1 MAIQNY
7 EVSYLVSGT
16 EYILTNVQ
24 SINVSCGVQ
33 KQLDQ
38 IRASTASVTLR
49 YPSGFASPIADL
61 VPETEILIRNMTT
74 ADIYQRM
81 VYRGYITN
89 VSVTYGIPYNTS
101 TSVGVE
107 DYLTIEIEGEFA
119 RLARMNADDY
129 PMAAG
134 DLTTQFDDAR
144 TEAGVG
150 MEWAGSST
158 TQGAATTIS
167 GTWGDWLSQIALT
180 HNARLTEFHNPPSGP
195 YPAGYT
201 GVYLVSPFSR
211 STSLLNF
218 DSVQTATLANQ
229 FQIFDQ
235 ITFHTLGDNYYT
247 EVTVVPESF
256 AEQTVVKAGAV
267 EPLRTYQVNTLNAS
281 TSQALDYANYL
292 LSNYSEPV
300 LGIAS
305 VSCLAEAQ
313 KFNKLDNGVS
323 FGTDAYNAQLPH
335 YMGEETRV
343 VFRGQTFMCIIE
355 GVTMSATPAGARF
368 TFYLSS
374 SELNEFLLLDNA
386 FFGKLD
392 TNKLAY

>member
-1 MAIQNY
+1 MALQEY
-7 EVSYLVSGT
+7 KVSYISSGT
-16 EYILTNVQ
+16 EYDLTNVQ

-33 KQLDQ
+33 NQLDQ

-49 YPSGFASPIADL
+49 YPSGFASPIAAL
-61 VPETEILIRNMTT
+61 LPETEILIRNMTT
-74 ADIYQRM
+74 TTLSERM
-81 VYRGYITN
+81 IYRGYITN

-150 MEWAGSST
+150 MEWKGSST

-167 GTWGDWLSQIALT
+167 GTWGDWLSQTAIT

-201 GVYLVSPFSR
+201 GVYLISPFTADQ
-211 STSLLNF
+211 STLYF

-229 FQIFDQ
+229 FQIFDE

-305 VSCLAEAQ
+305 VSASAEAQ
-313 KFNKLDNGVS
+313 LVNRLDRGNS
-323 FGTDAYNAQLPH
+323 FGSDEYNAQLPH
-335 YMGEETRV
+335 YMGKETRV

-374 SELNEFLLLDNA
+374 SELNEFLILGNA

>member
-7 EVSYLVSGT
+7 QVYYVSSST
-16 EYILTNVQ
+16 EYQLSNVQ

-33 KQLDQ
+33 NQLDQ
-38 IRASTASVTLR
+38 IRASTGTVTLR
-49 YPSGFASPIADL
+49 YPSGFASPITAL
-61 VPETEILIRNMTT
+61 VPETEILIRNMSNPT
-74 ADIYQRM
+74 AANRM

-89 VSVTYGIPYNTS
+89 VTVTYGIPYNTS

-107 DYLTIEIEGEFA
+107 DYLTIDFEGEFA

-134 DLTTQFDDAR
+134 NLTTQFLDAR
-144 TEAGVG
+144 TEANVG
-150 MEWAGSST
+150 MEWQGSST
-158 TQGAATTIS
+158 RQGAATTIT
-167 GTWGDWLSQIALT
+167 GTWGDWLSQTAIT
-180 HNARLTEFHNPPSGP
+180 HNARLTEFHNPD
-195 YPAGYT
+195 GYT
-201 GVYLVSPFSR
+201 GVYLVSPFSA
-211 STSLLNF
+211 STSLLRF
-218 DSVQTATLANQ
+218 YPVGTATVGNEG
-229 FQIFDQ
+229 QIYDQ
-235 ITFHTLGDNYYT
+235 ITFHSLGDNYYT

-256 AEQTVVKAGAV
+256 AEQTVVKTGAAD
-267 EPLRTYQVNTLNAS
+267 PLRTYQVNTLNAS

-292 LSNYSEPV
+292 LSNYQEPV

-313 KFNKLDNGVS
+313 LVNRLDS
-323 FGTDAYNAQLPH
+323 GTQGDSYNPQLSK
-335 YMGEETRV
+335 YMGLETEV
-343 VFRGQTFMCIIE
+343 IFRGQTFMCIIE

-374 SELNEFLLLDNA
+374 SELNEFLILNNA

>member
-1 MAIQNY
+1 
-7 EVSYLVSGT
+7 
-16 EYILTNVQ
+16 
-24 SINVSCGVQ
+24 
-33 KQLDQ
+33 
-38 IRASTASVTLR
+38 VTLR
-49 YPSGFASPIADL
+49 YPSGFASPIAAL

-74 ADIYQRM
+74 ANIYQRM

-89 VSVTYGIPYNTS
+89 VSVTYGIPYNAATQI
-101 TSVGVE
+101 GVE

-144 TEAGVG
+144 TESGVG

-167 GTWGDWLSQIALT
+167 GTWGDWLSQLAIT

-218 DSVQTATLANQ
+218 DTVEFATVGNQ
-229 FQIFDQ
+229 YQIYDQ
-235 ITFHTLGDNYYT
+235 ITFQTLGDNYYT
-247 EVTVVPESF
+247 QVTVVPESF

-313 KFNKLDNGVS
+313 LFNKLDNGES
-323 FGTDAYNAQLPH
+323 FGTDEYNPQLPH
-335 YMGEETRV
+335 YMGTETRV

>member
-1 MAIQNY
+1 MGLQEY
-7 EVSYLVSGT
+7 KVSYISGGT
-16 EYILTNVQ
+16 EYDLTNVQ

-33 KQLDQ
+33 AQLDQ
-38 IRASTASVTLR
+38 IRASTGSVTLR
-49 YPSGFASPIADL
+49 YPSGFASPITAL
-61 VPETEILIRNMTT
+61 VPETEILIRNMSNPTVVN
-74 ADIYQRM
+74 RM

-89 VSVTYGIPYNTS
+89 VSVTYGIPYNAS
-101 TSVGVE
+101 TQVGVS
-107 DYLTIEIEGEFA
+107 DYLTIDFEGEFA

-150 MEWAGSST
+150 MEWLGSST
-158 TQGAATTIS
+158 RQGAATTIS
-167 GTWGDWLSQIALT
+167 GTWGDWLSQTAIT

-201 GVYLVSPFSR
+201 GVYLVSPFSV
-211 STSLLNF
+211 STSLLRF
-218 DSVQTATLANQ
+218 YPVGTATVLNQ
-229 FQIFDQ
+229 GQIYDQ
-235 ITFHTLGDNYYT
+235 ITFHSLGDNYYT

-256 AEQTVVKAGAV
+256 AEQTVVKSGAS

-281 TSQALDYANYL
+281 TTQALDYANYL

-313 KFNKLDNGVS
+313 LVNRLDS
-323 FGTDAYNAQLPH
+323 GTQGDSYNPQLSK
-335 YMGEETRV
+335 YMGLETEV
-343 VFRGQTFMCIIE
+343 IFRGQTFMCIIE

>member
-1 MAIQNY
+1 MALQNY
-7 EVSYLVSGT
+7 KVSYISGGT
-16 EYILTNVQ
+16 EYDLTNVQ

-33 KQLDQ
+33 AQLDQ
-38 IRASTASVTLR
+38 IRASTGSITLR
-49 YPSGFASPIADL
+49 YPSGFASPITAL
-61 VPETEILIRNMTT
+61 VPETEILIRNMSNPTVVN
-74 ADIYQRM
+74 RM

-89 VSVTYGIPYNTS
+89 VTVSYGIPYNAS
-101 TSVGVE
+101 TQVGVS
-107 DYLTIEIEGEFA
+107 DYLTIDFEGEFA

-150 MEWAGSST
+150 MEWQGSST
-158 TQGAATTIS
+158 RLGAATTIS
-167 GTWGDWLSQIALT
+167 GTWGDWLSQTAIT

-195 YPAGYT
+195 HPAGYT
-201 GVYLVSPFSR
+201 GVYLVSPFSA
-211 STSLLNF
+211 STSLLRF
-218 DSVQTATLANQ
+218 YPVGTATVGNQ
-229 FQIFDQ
+229 GQIYDQ
-235 ITFHTLGDNYYT
+235 ITFHSLGDNYYT

-256 AEQTVVKAGAV
+256 AEQTVVKSGAI

-292 LSNYSEPV
+292 LSNYQEPV

-313 KFNKLDNGVS
+313 LVNRLDS
-323 FGTDAYNAQLPH
+323 GTQGDSYNPQLSK
-335 YMGEETRV
+335 YMGLETEV
-343 VFRGQTFMCIIE
+343 IFRGQTFMCIIE